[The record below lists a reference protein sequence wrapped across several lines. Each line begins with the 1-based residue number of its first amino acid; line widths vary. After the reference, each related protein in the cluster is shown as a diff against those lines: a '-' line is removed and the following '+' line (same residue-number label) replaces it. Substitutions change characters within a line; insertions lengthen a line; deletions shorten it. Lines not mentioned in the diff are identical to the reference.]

1 MHTDLRELE
10 SALTTGEF
18 FLEYL
23 PIVDLDSNVCVGAEA
38 LTRWQRGNEVVPP
51 SEFIPTIENTP
62 LSGLHTYWVI
72 ETVAEEM
79 GDWMRATDQVFIS
92 VNIPPELIG
101 RGGVRYVVVKS
112 GLSDVLDKLVLEIT
126 ERGVPDDLG
135 IRTLHET
142 QRHGVRVCLDDVG
155 ASDENLILL
164 VRANVDMVKFDKS
177 FTSNIL
183 DPNWSSDS
191 MNGLVAI
198 ARTTTIQLVAEG
210 IETPLQRDRL
220 REAGVQMG
228 QGWHFSHPLSAA
240 AFFEFHRCH
249 QEAGGKS

>member
-1 MHTDLRELE
+1 VHTDLHELE
-10 SALTTGEF
+10 SALTNGEF

-51 SEFIPTIENTP
+51 SEFIPAIENTP

-79 GDWMRATDQVFIS
+79 GHWLRATDQVFIS
-92 VNIPPELIG
+92 INIPPELIG

-135 IRTLHET
+135 IRTLHDT

-155 ASDENLILL
+155 ASNENLILL
-164 VRANVDMVKFDKS
+164 VRANVDMVKFDQS
-177 FTSNIL
+177 FTRKIL
-183 DPNWSSDS
+183 DPDWTPES
-191 MNGLVAI
+191 MNGLAAI
-198 ARTTTIQLVAEG
+198 AKTTTLQLVAEG
-210 IETPLQRDRL
+210 VETPLQRNRL
-220 REAGVQMG
+220 HEAGVQMG

-240 AFFEFHRCH
+240 ELFEFHRCS
-249 QEAGGKS
+249 QRQ